1 VSRGLVHIRATLNR
15 VGRAAK
21 ERPFGRF
28 LQNRRKIGTEAK
40 GDEKLS
46 ENVHRADQH
55 VNRNVEQCWLLAFE
69 NLVSED
75 LQSPAD
81 NKEPKLGAS

>member
-15 VGRAAK
+15 VGRGAK

-55 VNRNVEQCWLLAFE
+55 VNRNVEQCWAACVRKPGVRGFAKP
-69 NLVSED
+69 SR
-75 LQSPAD
+75 
-81 NKEPKLGAS
+81 